1 MSSGRLIRRIAA
13 VAVTALLAAGMAPVG
28 ATPSDGRPASV
39 RTEPLRLYAG
49 TQPAAPAVG
58 IVTDHTLVTANGVR
72 RTYRL
77 FAPEGLSSPAPLL
90 VALHGGLGSGKQFE
104 ASSDFNGLAT
114 ANAFIVAYPDGVTPS
129 PDGSGGAR
137 TWNAGKCC
145 GPAVARKVDDVA
157 FLRAVVEDIEA
168 NHRIDRSR
176 VYAAGHSN
184 GGMMALRLGCEA
196 SDLFAAVG
204 IQSGSLE
211 VASCSPRHPVSL
223 IQIHGTADTN
233 IPIAGGK
240 GSGIAGVI
248 FAPPRQAAEKLSRAD
263 GCRAKPQRLRDTF
276 NRDLLLSRWRTC
288 SPGTGVEFL
297 AVEGAS
303 HAWMGRPSLSPWAD
317 EYTGK
322 PYMKLDSSRAIWA
335 FLAAHPREQPR

>member
-1 MSSGRLIRRIAA
+1 MRRAIVVAAA
-13 VAVTALLAAGMAPVG
+13 VALAAGVAP
-28 ATPSDGRPASV
+28 AEARPADSHHVPV
-39 RTEPLRLYAG
+39 RTAPLHLYAG
-49 TQPAAPAVG
+49 TQPAVPALG
-58 IVTDHTLVTANGVR
+58 SAFERTLATADGLR

-77 FAPEGLSSPAPLL
+77 FVPDGLSSPAPLL

-104 ASSDFNGLAT
+104 ASSDFDGLAT
-114 ANAFIVAYPDGVTPS
+114 ANGFLVAYPDGVARF

-211 VASCSPRHPVSL
+211 VASCSPRHPVSVM
-223 IQIHGTADTN
+223 QIHGTADTN
-233 IPIAGGK
+233 IPIGGGK
-240 GSGIAGVI
+240 GSGIAGVT
-248 FAPPRQAAEKLSRAD
+248 FAPPRQAAETLSRAG
-263 GCRAKPQRLRDTF
+263 GCRANPQRIRAKS
-276 NRDLLLSRWRTC
+276 NRDLILSSWRSC
-288 SPGTGVEFL
+288 SPGTGVQFL
-297 AVEGAS
+297 AVEGAG
-303 HAWMGRPSLSPWAD
+303 HAWMGQPSSSAWAD
-317 EYTGK
+317 EYMGP
-322 PYMKLDSSRAIWA
+322 PYAKLDSSRAIWA
-335 FLAAHPREQPR
+335 FLRAHPRLPSSQSAT